1 MLLFSKE
8 LNISSTHFVIKGFK
22 QKVWEETKSIYKKC
36 YDYTTKTKQKHFPLL
51 TFPVKP
57 QTFTKYKEETST
69 TLL

>member
-8 LNISSTHFVIKGFK
+8 LNISSTHFVIKVFK
-22 QKVWEETKSIYKKC
+22 QKKWEETKAF
-36 YDYTTKTKQKHFPLL
+36 TKSAMITQQKQKTFPLL

-57 QTFTKYKEETST
+57 QTFTKYKEETSI